1 LFVFGAAK
9 EKDYCVELITNQS
22 QNSFGFC
29 GRYIVVSSVT
39 FLHGIE
45 MVFFFSIRHGF
56 LVGVVKILRQ
66 DDVTIFPYGLHSGF
80 AANGGCIG
88 TADFFRP
95 G

>member
-1 LFVFGAAK
+1 MVNNGVLFPDSTRLF
-9 EKDYCVELITNQS
+9 
-22 QNSFGFC
+22 
-29 GRYIVVSSVT
+29 
-39 FLHGIE
+39 
-45 MVFFFSIRHGF
+45 
-56 LVGVVKILRQ
+56 VGVVKILRQ